1 MEFTVCI
8 ILSWVSFVQHY
19 VNKIHPDVLKVAS
32 SFSLFL
38 VFHSMKN
45 LFIWKCYSNYLF

>member
-19 VNKIHPDVLKVAS
+19 VNKIHPDVCKS
-32 SFSLFL
+32 SQFIFFVFSIPFYEKFIYLETLF
-38 VFHSMKN
+38 
-45 LFIWKCYSNYLF
+45 